1 MENASSNSPAA
12 PPPAQINR
20 LSPAD
25 WPELCP
31 LSLRLVIMSRS
42 RPRAI
47 TSHRL
52 FPSATLVVPES
63 ELADYAHVPL
73 EKVTIPDAVT
83 GVSAVRNW
91 IVRHFAEDAIVML
104 DDDIT
109 ACVCMVSLRCRKL
122 SIEETLAMLENSAY
136 CARGAGARLFG
147 WHQRSDPRLLQ
158 RNDPFGVHHW
168 VGGAVGV
175 VRDANGGVP
184 KWDELLKCK
193 CDIDATLQELMDNRL
208 VLNEARFCFVQ
219 ERDKNLGGNSLFR
232 SADRIAAEKRY
243 LKRKW
248 KVAHPVRG
256 LQEPGPCR
264 HRRAPAPVVLP
275 RGLTSHAN
283 GATLRWTSRGPDDEE
298 GSMSAFQLSADPRHP
313 TAPPFS
319 LESPQSAD
327 EPSVMRFITKR
338 GYDFG
343 EVSSAMQKA
352 IRRGDTVWPA
362 IGRWSC
368 GPAATATM
376 SGSGS

>member
-1 MENASSNSPAA
+1 ML
-12 PPPAQINR
+12 PPAEINL
-20 LSPAD
+20 LSPKD
-25 WPELCP
+25 WPELAP

-42 RPRAI
+42 RPRSI

-52 FPSATLVVPES
+52 FPKATLVVPES
-63 ELADYAHVPL
+63 ELADYASVPL
-73 EKVTIPDAVT
+73 EKVTLPDAVS

-91 IVRHFAEDAIVML
+91 ILRHFKEDALVML

-122 SIEETLAMLENSAY
+122 SADETLAMLENSAY

-208 VLNEARFCFVQ
+208 VFNEARFCFVQ

-232 SADRIAAEKRY
+232 SAERIAAEKRY

-248 KVAHPVRG
+248 KAHIRFESYQSQDKTAMDV
-256 LQEPGPCR
+256 Q
-264 HRRAPAPVVLP
+264 RRQSVS
-275 RGLTSHAN
+275 LTA
-283 GATLRWTSRGPDDEE
+283 
-298 GSMSAFQLSADPRHP
+298 
-313 TAPPFS
+313 
-319 LESPQSAD
+319 
-327 EPSVMRFITKR
+327 
-338 GYDFG
+338 
-343 EVSSAMQKA
+343 
-352 IRRGDTVWPA
+352 
-362 IGRWSC
+362 
-368 GPAATATM
+368 
-376 SGSGS
+376 